1 MCGRFTLF
9 LAADDLRE
17 ELELNSLPPDWT
29 PRYNVAPTQPV
40 LAVTDATTRNA
51 EWMRWGLVP
60 SWAKDLSIGSRMIN
74 ARAETLAE
82 KPSFRAAFARRRCLI
97 PANGFY
103 EWQKLASGKGPS
115 QPYFI
120 TLKDGKPFC
129 FAGLWELWR
138 SPEGEDVRSCT
149 IITTSPNE
157 RVAKIHDR
165 MPVILTG
172 EQMWNWLTWN
182 DAARLNSLLVPY
194 PADEMQAVRVGSMVS
209 NPNVDV
215 PGLISPIKDEFDK
228 NP

>member
-82 KPSFRAAFARRRCLI
+82 KPSFRAGFARRRCLI
-97 PANGFY
+97 RPMAFMNGKS
-103 EWQKLASGKGPS
+103 WPVVR
-115 QPYFI
+115 
-120 TLKDGKPFC
+120 DH
-129 FAGLWELWR
+129 R
-138 SPEGEDVRSCT
+138 SRIS
-149 IITTSPNE
+149 SP
-157 RVAKIHDR
+157 
-165 MPVILTG
+165 
-172 EQMWNWLTWN
+172 
-182 DAARLNSLLVPY
+182 
-194 PADEMQAVRVGSMVS
+194 
-209 NPNVDV
+209 
-215 PGLISPIKDEFDK
+215 
-228 NP
+228 

>member
-9 LAADDLRE
+9 LAADELRE
-17 ELELNSLPPDWT
+17 ELELNSLPPDWM

-40 LAVTDATTRNA
+40 LAVTDATARQA
-51 EWMRWGLVP
+51 EWLRWGLVP

-97 PANGFY
+97 LANGFF
-103 EWQKLASGKGPS
+103 EWQKAVAGKGPS

-120 TLKDGKPFC
+120 SLRDGKPFA

-149 IITTSPNE
+149 IITTSPNDSI
-157 RVAKIHDR
+157 AKIHDR

-172 EQMWNWLTWN
+172 ERMWNWLTWN
-182 DAARLNSLLVPY
+182 DATRLNSLLVPY

-209 NPNVDV
+209 NPNVDH
-215 PGLISPIKDEFDK
+215 PGLLTPLEA
-228 NP
+228 

>member
-17 ELELNSLPPDWT
+17 ELELNGVPADWS

-40 LAVTDATTRNA
+40 LAVTDAIARNA
-51 EWMRWGLVP
+51 EWLHWGLVP

-103 EWQKLASGKGPS
+103 EWQKSASGKGPT

-120 TLKDGKPFC
+120 SIKEGKAFA
-129 FAGLWELWR
+129 FAGLWEVWR
-138 SPEGEDVRSCT
+138 SPEGEEVKSCT
-149 IITTSPNE
+149 IITTTPNE

-172 EQMWNWLTWN
+172 ERMWNWLTWS
-182 DAARLNSLLVPY
+182 DAGQLQSLLVPY
-194 PADEMQAVRVGSMVS
+194 PAEEMQAARVSSMVG

-215 PGLISPIKDEFDK
+215 PGLISPI
-228 NP
+228 

>member
-17 ELELNSLPPDWT
+17 ELELNAVPVDWT

-40 LAVTDATTRNA
+40 LAVIDAAARDA
-51 EWMRWGLVP
+51 RWMRWGLVP

-74 ARAETLAE
+74 ARAETLGE

-97 PANGFY
+97 PANGFF
-103 EWQKLASGKGPS
+103 EWQKTASAKGTS

-120 TLKDGKPFC
+120 SLREHRAFA

-138 SPEGEDVRSCT
+138 SPQGEEVRSCT
-149 IITTSPNE
+149 IITTTPNP
-157 RVAKIHDR
+157 RVAQIHDR

-172 EQMWNWLTWN
+172 EKMWNWLRWSS
-182 DAARLNSLLVPY
+182 AAQLAGLLAPY
-194 PADEMQAVRVGSMVS
+194 PDEEMQAVRVNRRVS
-209 NPNVDV
+209 NPDLDE
-215 PGLISPIKDEFDK
+215 PELILPEME
-228 NP
+228 